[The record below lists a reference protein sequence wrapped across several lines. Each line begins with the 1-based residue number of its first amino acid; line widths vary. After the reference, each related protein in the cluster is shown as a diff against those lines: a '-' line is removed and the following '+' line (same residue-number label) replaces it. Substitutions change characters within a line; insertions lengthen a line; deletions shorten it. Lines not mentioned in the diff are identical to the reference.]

1 MSMLPFV
8 STYAGVFGLVMLSAL
23 VAPPGQEVAVLT
35 EGRLVASGGL
45 LWWPGFVVTVAAVVF
60 SDLALFS
67 IGRRLATFDR
77 TPKWERVARLVRRIA
92 SVDAVAVVIARFV
105 PGTRLLLFPAA
116 GTGRIRVGRFLLLD
130 TCAAALWVSS
140 LLWAGARLMKT
151 PVLASLTAWVA
162 SH

>member
-1 MSMLPFV
+1 MSLLPLV
-8 STYAGVFGLVMLSAL
+8 STYAGVFGVVLLSAL

-67 IGRRLATFDR
+67 IGRRLATLDR
-77 TPKWERVARLVRRIA
+77 IPKWERAARFIRRIA
-92 SVDAVAVVIARFV
+92 SVGAVAVVIARFV

-116 GTGRIRVGRFLLLD
+116 GTGRLRVVRFLLLD
-130 TCAAALWVSS
+130 LCAAVLWVSS
-140 LLWAGARLMKT
+140 MLWAGAQL
-151 PVLASLTAWVA
+151 L
-162 SH
+162 H